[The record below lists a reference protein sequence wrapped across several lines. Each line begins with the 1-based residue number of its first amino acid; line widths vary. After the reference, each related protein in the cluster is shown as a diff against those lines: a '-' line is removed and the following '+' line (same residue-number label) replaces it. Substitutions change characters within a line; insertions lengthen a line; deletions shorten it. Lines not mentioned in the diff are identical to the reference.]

1 MRCFRTSRCSRKSRC
16 AWLESLRISGLCNRH
31 LDTQKARPRAPCLAL
46 QQLELYFHLGAANGG
61 SHGRCQAS
69 SLACRSERCTSGW
82 SSFSPYSI
90 SRGSVFF
97 PDAFVWEDG
106 AILFLFAR
114 FLSTSR

>member
-61 SHGRCQAS
+61 SHGRCHAS
-69 SLACRSERCTSGW
+69 SLSCRSESCTSGC

-90 SRGSVFF
+90 YRTSCFCPESYVR
-97 PDAFVWEDG
+97 EHLT
-106 AILFLFAR
+106 ILP
-114 FLSTSR
+114 